1 MNLLID
7 NWIPVSLNN
16 APQRISLKQL
26 LCDQQEQD
34 WRIAALRDDMD
45 LAALQLLVCL
55 VQVVLMSEDAKSL
68 KKRWFEPLSEAEYE
82 QAIQPFIAWFDL
94 LHRQMPFMQS
104 ASVIPEKDNKN
115 WASLQKLF
123 VGLPEKTSTSASS
136 NGFFNTP
143 DEIQFVHLGDAAIA
157 LFQQATNGFSLGGAS
172 FSVGLKGS
180 MPLTTL
186 VLSDNLRKSIWT
198 NVLSKA
204 FLLETAP
211 ELLNAE
217 IQQPTWVVAPH
228 SNKPEDAIH
237 IGLLRGLFWQP
248 AKIKLDVKN
257 GLATGFFKT
266 PGMCSVP
273 GFWQH
278 PHTPIDMLR
287 LKTGN
292 AKEKPF
298 LSARNDL
305 PLWGQMLSLF
315 YTQSPVKLVDTQ
327 QEGTSC
333 ALVVQQYQD
342 DSTWRGKNIKLA
354 IGGYVKGGSAESL
367 AGRKHETY
375 SLATDRE
382 NRSAEIDRLIFMGL
396 NTYKK
401 LEWAVNEF
409 ACIAIDKDKRK
420 AKESG
425 FKKAVKSKAKQAYFE
440 NSESLMHS
448 VLRKMTW
455 DEDFSIYQKQFAGLA
470 RNIFEQI
477 MHPYEHEPKMLQAI
491 IESRAMLNRNLKAI
505 EVKHE

>member
-7 NWIPVSLNN
+7 NWIPVSLNGN
-16 APQRISLKQL
+16 SQRISLKQL
-26 LCDQQEQD
+26 LCDKQEQD
-34 WRIAALRDDMD
+34 WQLAVFRDDMD

-55 VQVVLMSEDAKSL
+55 VQVVLLPEDAKAL
-68 KKRWFEPLSEAEYE
+68 KKRWSESMSEAEYE
-82 QAIQPFIAWFDL
+82 QAIQPFINWFDV
-94 LHRQMPFMQS
+94 LHPETPFMQT
-104 ASVIPEKDNKN
+104 ASVMPEKGNKN

-143 DEIQFVHLGDAAIA
+143 DEIQAVHLGDAASA
-157 LFQQATNGFSLGGAS
+157 LFQQATNGFSLGGAA

-186 VLSDNLRKSIWT
+186 VLSETLRKTIWT
-198 NVLSKA
+198 NVLSNA
-204 FLLETAP
+204 FLIEKAP

-217 IQQPTWVVAPH
+217 IQQPTWVIAPH
-228 SNKPEDAIH
+228 SNKQENALH

-248 AKIKLDVKN
+248 AKIKLEVKN
-257 GLATGFFKT
+257 GLATGFFKNT
-266 PGMCSVP
+266 GMCSVP

-287 LKTGN
+287 LHTGN

-305 PLWGQMLSLF
+305 PLWGQMLNFF
-315 YTQSPVKLVDTQ
+315 YTQRQVNLVDAL

-342 DSTWRGKNIKLA
+342 SSTWRGKNIKLA

-367 AGRKHETY
+367 AGRRHETY
-375 SLATDRE
+375 SLATGWE
-382 NRSAEIDRLIFMGL
+382 NKSAEIDRLIITGL
-396 NTYKK
+396 DVYKK
-401 LEWAVNEF
+401 LNTAMNRF
-409 ACIAIDKDKRK
+409 AFIAIDKGTLK

-425 FKKAVKSKAKQAYFE
+425 FKKAVKDKAKQSYFD
-440 NSESLMHS
+440 NSESVMHS
-448 VLRKMTW
+448 ILRKWAW
-455 DEDFSIYQKQFAGLA
+455 DDDISTYQKQFSDLA
-470 RNIFEQI
+470 RTIFEQI
-477 MHPYEHEPKMLQAI
+477 MVPYEHDPKMLQAI
-491 IESRAMLNRNLKAI
+491 IESRAMLNNMLNKMG
-505 EVKHE
+505 VLHE

>member
-7 NWIPVSLNN
+7 KWIPVSFNGES
-16 APQRISLKQL
+16 QRISLKKL
-26 LCDQQEQD
+26 LCDKQEQD
-34 WRIAALRDDMD
+34 WHIAVLRDDMD

-55 VQVVLMSEDAKSL
+55 VQVVLMPEDAKAL
-68 KKRWFEPLSEAEYE
+68 KKRWSEPMSETDYE
-82 QAIQPFIAWFDL
+82 QAIQSFIDWFDL
-94 LHRQMPFMQS
+94 LHPETPFMQT
-104 ASVIPEKDNKN
+104 ASVTPEKGNKN
-115 WASLQKLF
+115 WASLQKMF

-143 DEIQFVHLGDAAIA
+143 NEIQAVHLGDAAIA
-157 LFQQATNGFSLGGAS
+157 LFQQATNGFSLGGAA

-186 VLSDNLRKSIWT
+186 VLSENLRKTIWT

-204 FLLETAP
+204 FLMEKAP

-217 IQQPTWVVAPH
+217 IQKPTWVIAPH
-228 SNKPEDAIH
+228 SNKQEGALH

-248 AKIKLDVKN
+248 AKIKLAVKD
-257 GLATGFFKT
+257 GLATGFFKNT
-266 PGMCSVP
+266 GMCSIA

-287 LKTGN
+287 LHTGN

-305 PLWGQMLSLF
+305 PLWGQMLSFF
-315 YTQSPVKLVDTQ
+315 YTQSQVKLVDTQ

-342 DSTWRGKNIKLA
+342 NSTWRGRDIKLA

-367 AGRKHETY
+367 AGRRHETY
-375 SLATDRE
+375 SLSTDWE
-382 NRSAEIDRLIFMGL
+382 NKSAEMLHLINIGL
-396 NTYKK
+396 EVYKK
-401 LEWAVNEF
+401 LNAAMNKF
-409 ACIAIDKDKRK
+409 ALIAIDKGTLK
-420 AKESG
+420 AKESS
-425 FKKAVKSKAKQAYFE
+425 FKKAVKGKARQAYFD

-448 VLRKMTW
+448 ILRKLVW
-455 DEDFSIYQKQFAGLA
+455 DDIASYQKQFADLA
-470 RNIFEQI
+470 RTIFEQI
-477 MHPYEHEPKMLQAI
+477 MMPYEHEPKMLQAI
-491 IESRAMLNRNLKAI
+491 IESRAMLNNMLNKMGA
-505 EVKHE
+505 VHE

>member
-7 NWIPVSLNN
+7 NWIPVSLNGKS
-16 APQRISLKQL
+16 QRISLKQL
-26 LCDQQEQD
+26 LCDKQEQD
-34 WRIAALRDDMD
+34 WRMAALRDDMD
-45 LAALQLLVCL
+45 LSALQLLVCL
-55 VQVVLMSEDAKSL
+55 VQVALMPEDARTL
-68 KKRWFEPLSEAEYE
+68 KKRWSEPLPESDYE
-82 QAIQPFIAWFDL
+82 KAIQPFIDWFDL
-94 LHRQMPFMQS
+94 LHPEMPFMQT
-104 ASVIPEKDNKN
+104 ANVIPEKDYKN

-143 DEIQFVHLGDAAIA
+143 DEIQAVHLGDAAIA
-157 LFQQATNGFSLGGAS
+157 LFQQATNGFSLGGAA

-186 VLSDNLRKSIWT
+186 VLSENFRKTIWT
-198 NVLSKA
+198 NILSKA
-204 FLLETAP
+204 FLLEKAA
-211 ELLNAE
+211 ELLSAE
-217 IQQPTWVVAPH
+217 IQQPTWVIAPH
-228 SNKPEDAIH
+228 TEKQEHALN

-248 AKIKLDVKN
+248 AKIKLEVKN
-257 GLATGFFKT
+257 SLATGFFKN

-287 LKTGN
+287 LHTGN

-305 PLWGQMLSLF
+305 PLWGQMLSFF
-315 YTQSPVKLVDTQ
+315 YTNRQLKIVDEQ

-342 DSTWRGKNIKLA
+342 NSTWRGKGIKLA

-375 SLATDRE
+375 SLSTDWE
-382 NRSAEIDRLIFMGL
+382 NKSAEMDHLIKIGL
-396 NTYKK
+396 DVYKK
-401 LEWAVNEF
+401 LDWAMNEF
-409 ACIAIDKDKRK
+409 ARIAIDKGKRK
-420 AKESG
+420 TKESG
-425 FKKAVKSKAKQAYFE
+425 FKKAVKGKAKQAYFD

-448 VLRKMTW
+448 VLRKLTW
-455 DEDFSIYQKQFAGLA
+455 NDDIVIYQKQFADLA
-470 RNIFEQI
+470 RTIFEQI
-477 MHPYEHEPKMLQAI
+477 IAPYEHDPKMLQAI
-491 IESRAMLNRNLKAI
+491 IESRSLLNNMLNKMGA
-505 EVKHE
+505 VHE

>member
-7 NWIPVSLNN
+7 SWIPVLLNN
-16 APQRISLKQL
+16 EPKRISLKQL
-26 LCDQQEQD
+26 LCDQQQQN
-34 WRIAALRDDMD
+34 WSIAAMRDDID

-55 VQVVLMSEDAKSL
+55 VQVVLMPEDAKSL
-68 KKRWFEPLSEAEYE
+68 KKRWLEPLSEIEYE

-94 LHRQMPFMQS
+94 LHPQAPFMQ
-104 ASVIPEKDNKN
+104 AANVTPEKDHKN

-123 VGLPEKTSTSASS
+123 IGLPEKTSTSASS

-143 DEIQFVHLGDAAIA
+143 DEIQAVHLGDAAIA
-157 LFQQATNGFSLGGAS
+157 LFQQATNGFSLGGAA

-186 VLSDNLRKSIWT
+186 VLSSDLRKTIWV
-198 NVLSKA
+198 NVLSKS
-204 FLLETAP
+204 FLQEKAP
-211 ELLNAE
+211 ELLNAA
-217 IQQPTWVVAPH
+217 IQQPTWVVPPH
-228 SNKPEDAIH
+228 TNKPENALN

-248 AKIKLDVKN
+248 AKIKLEVKN

-287 LKTGN
+287 LHTGN

-305 PLWGQMLSLF
+305 PLWGQMLSFF
-315 YTQSPVKLVDTQ
+315 YTQSQVKLVATQ

-342 DSTWRGKNIKLA
+342 NSTWRGKDIKLA

-375 SLATDRE
+375 SLATDWE
-382 NRSAEIDRLIFMGL
+382 NRSAEVDRLIVMGL
-396 NTYKK
+396 DTYKK
-401 LEWAVNEF
+401 LEWAINEF
-409 ACIAIDKDKRK
+409 TRIAIDKGKRK

-425 FKKAVKSKAKQAYFE
+425 FKKSVKSKAKQAYFD

-448 VLRKMTW
+448 VLRKIAW
-455 DEDFSIYQKQFAGLA
+455 DEDVSIYQKQFSGLA

-477 MHPYEHEPKMLQAI
+477 ILPYEHEPKMLQAI

-505 EVKHE
+505 GVKHE

>member
-16 APQRISLKQL
+16 EPQRISLKQL
-26 LCDQQEQD
+26 LCNKQERD
-34 WRIAALRDDMD
+34 WRIAVLRDDMD

-55 VQVVLMSEDAKSL
+55 VQVVLMPEDGKTL
-68 KKRWFEPLSEAEYE
+68 KKRWFEPLPEAEYE
-82 QAIQPFIAWFDL
+82 QAIQPLINWFDL
-94 LHRQMPFMQS
+94 VHSEMPFMQS
-104 ASVIPEKDNKN
+104 ASVTPEKDNKN

-143 DEIQFVHLGDAAIA
+143 DEIQAVHLGDAAIA
-157 LFQQATNGFSLGGAS
+157 LFQQATNGFSLGGAA

-186 VLSDNLRKSIWT
+186 VLSDNLRKTIWT

-204 FLLETAP
+204 FLLEKAP
-211 ELLNAE
+211 ELLNAD

-228 SNKPEDAIH
+228 SNKPENALH

-248 AKIKLDVKN
+248 AKIKLEVKH
-257 GLATGFFKT
+257 GLAAGFFKNT
-266 PGMCSVP
+266 GMCSVP

-287 LKTGN
+287 LHTGN

-305 PLWGQMLSLF
+305 PLWGQMLSFF
-315 YTQSPVKLVDTQ
+315 YTQSQVKLVDTQ
-327 QEGTSC
+327 QEWTSC
-333 ALVVQQYQD
+333 ALVVQQYRD
-342 DSTWRGKNIKLA
+342 NSTWRGKNIKLA

-375 SLATDRE
+375 SLATDWE
-382 NRSAEIDRLIFMGL
+382 NKSAEIDRLIVIGL
-396 NTYKK
+396 DVYKK
-401 LEWAVNEF
+401 LNAAMNKF
-409 ACIAIDKDKRK
+409 AFIAIEKGTLK
-420 AKESG
+420 AKEPG
-425 FKKAVKSKAKQAYFE
+425 FKKAVKGKAKQAYFD

-448 VLRKMTW
+448 ILRKMAW
-455 DEDFSIYQKQFAGLA
+455 DDDISPYQKQFADLA

-477 MHPYEHEPKMLQAI
+477 MTPYEHDSKMLQAI
-491 IESRAMLNRNLKAI
+491 IESRALLNNMLNKMGA
-505 EVKHE
+505 VHE

>member
-7 NWIPVSLNN
+7 NWIPVSLNRE
-16 APQRISLKQL
+16 PQRISLRQL
-26 LCDQQEQD
+26 LCDKQGQD
-34 WRIAALRDDMD
+34 WQITALRDDMD

-55 VQVVLMSEDAKSL
+55 VQVVLMPEDAKAL
-68 KKRWFEPLSEAEYE
+68 KKRWSEPMSEADYE
-82 QAIQPFIAWFDL
+82 QAIQQFIDWFDL
-94 LHRQMPFMQS
+94 LHPETPFMQT
-104 ASVIPEKDNKN
+104 ASVTPEKANKN

-123 VGLPEKTSTSASS
+123 VGLPEKTSSSASS

-143 DEIQFVHLGDAAIA
+143 DEIQAVHLGDAAIA
-157 LFQQATNGFSLGGAS
+157 LFQQATNGFSLGGAA

-186 VLSDNLRKSIWT
+186 VLSENLRKTIWT

-204 FLLETAP
+204 FLLQKAP

-217 IQQPTWVVAPH
+217 IKQPTWVIAPH
-228 SNKPEDAIH
+228 TSKQEDALH

-248 AKIKLDVKN
+248 AKIKLEVKN
-257 GLATGFFKT
+257 GLATGFFKNT
-266 PGMCSVP
+266 GMCSIP

-287 LKTGN
+287 LHTGN

-305 PLWGQMLSLF
+305 PLWGQMLSFF
-315 YTQSPVKLVDTQ
+315 YTQSQVRLVETQ

-342 DSTWRGKNIKLA
+342 NNTWRGKNIKLA

-375 SLATDRE
+375 SLSTDWE
-382 NRSAEIDRLIFMGL
+382 NKSADMLHLINMGL
-396 NTYKK
+396 EVYKK
-401 LEWAVNEF
+401 LDEAMNEF
-409 ACIAIDKDKRK
+409 ARIAIDKGKRK

-425 FKKAVKSKAKQAYFE
+425 FKKALKGKAKQAYFD

-448 VLRKMTW
+448 ILRKLAW
-455 DEDFSIYQKQFAGLA
+455 DDIAVYQKHFADLA

-477 MHPYEHEPKMLQAI
+477 MAPYEHEPKMLQAI
-491 IESRAMLNRNLKAI
+491 IESRAMLNKKLKVI
-505 EVKHE
+505 GVGHE

>member
-7 NWIPVSLNN
+7 SWIPVSLNN
-16 APQRISLKQL
+16 ASQRISLKQL
-26 LCDQQEQD
+26 LCDKQEQD
-34 WRIAALRDDMD
+34 WRIAVLRDDMD

-55 VQVVLMSEDAKSL
+55 VQVVLMPEDAKTL
-68 KKRWFEPLSEAEYE
+68 KKRWSEPLSEAEYE

-94 LHRQMPFMQS
+94 LHSQTPFMQT
-104 ASVIPEKDNKN
+104 ASVTPEKDNKN

-143 DEIQFVHLGDAAIA
+143 DEIQSVHLGDAAIA
-157 LFQQATNGFSLGGAS
+157 LFQQATNGFSLGGAA

-186 VLSDNLRKSIWT
+186 VLSENLRKTIWT

-204 FLLETAP
+204 FLLEKAP
-211 ELLNAE
+211 ELVNAD
-217 IQQPTWVVAPH
+217 IQQPTWVIAPH
-228 SNKPEDAIH
+228 SNKSENALH

-248 AKIKLDVKN
+248 AKIKLEVKD
-257 GLATGFFKT
+257 GLASGFFKNT
-266 PGMCSVP
+266 GMCSVP

-287 LKTGN
+287 LHTGN

-305 PLWGQMLSLF
+305 PLWGQMLSFF
-315 YTQSPVKLVDTQ
+315 YTQLQVKLVDTQ

-342 DSTWRGKNIKLA
+342 NSTWRGKNIKLA

-375 SLATDRE
+375 SLATDWE
-382 NRSAEIDRLIFMGL
+382 NKSAEINQLIIMGL
-396 NTYKK
+396 DVYKK
-401 LEWAVNEF
+401 LEWAMNEF
-409 ACIAIDKDKRK
+409 ARIAIDKDKRK

-425 FKKAVKSKAKQAYFE
+425 FKKAVKGKAKQAYFD
-440 NSESLMHS
+440 NSESLMHGI
-448 VLRKMTW
+448 LRKMAWNDDIST
-455 DEDFSIYQKQFAGLA
+455 YQKQFADLA

-477 MHPYEHEPKMLQAI
+477 MMPYEHDPKMLQAI
-491 IESRAMLNRNLKAI
+491 IESRALLNNMLNKNGSRT
-505 EVKHE
+505 

>member
-7 NWIPVSLNN
+7 KWIPVSLNGE
-16 APQRISLKQL
+16 PQRISLKQL
-26 LCDQQEQD
+26 LCDKQEQD
-34 WRIAALRDDMD
+34 WHIAVLRDDMD

-55 VQVVLMSEDAKSL
+55 VQVVLMPEDAKAL
-68 KKRWFEPLSEAEYE
+68 KKHWSEPMSEADYE
-82 QAIQPFIAWFDL
+82 QAIQPFIDWFDL
-94 LHRQMPFMQS
+94 LHPDMPFMQT
-104 ASVIPEKDNKN
+104 ASVTPEKANKN

-143 DEIQFVHLGDAAIA
+143 DEIQAIHLGDAAIA
-157 LFQQATNGFSLGGAS
+157 LFQQATNGFSLGGAA

-186 VLSDNLRKSIWT
+186 VLSENLRKTIWT

-204 FLLETAP
+204 FLAEKAP
-211 ELLNAE
+211 KLLNAE
-217 IQQPTWVVAPH
+217 IQQPTWVIAPH
-228 SNKPEDAIH
+228 TSKQENALH

-257 GLATGFFKT
+257 ALATGFFKNT
-266 PGMCSVP
+266 GMCSVP

-287 LKTGN
+287 LHTGN

-305 PLWGQMLSLF
+305 PLWGQMLSFF
-315 YTQSPVKLVDTQ
+315 YTQSQVKLVDTQ

-342 DSTWRGKNIKLA
+342 NSTWRGHDIKIA

-375 SLATDRE
+375 SLSTNWE
-382 NRSAEIDRLIFMGL
+382 NKSAEMLHLINIGL
-396 NTYKK
+396 EVYKK
-401 LEWAVNEF
+401 LNAAMNKF
-409 ACIAIDKDKRK
+409 ALIAIDKGTLK

-425 FKKAVKSKAKQAYFE
+425 FKKAVKSKAKLAYFN

-448 VLRKMTW
+448 ILRKLVW
-455 DEDFSIYQKQFAGLA
+455 DDIASYQKQFADLA
-470 RNIFEQI
+470 RVVFEQI
-477 MHPYEHEPKMLQAI
+477 MAPYEHEPKMLHAI
-491 IESRAMLNRNLKAI
+491 IESRAMLNNMLNKTGV
-505 EVKHE
+505 EHE